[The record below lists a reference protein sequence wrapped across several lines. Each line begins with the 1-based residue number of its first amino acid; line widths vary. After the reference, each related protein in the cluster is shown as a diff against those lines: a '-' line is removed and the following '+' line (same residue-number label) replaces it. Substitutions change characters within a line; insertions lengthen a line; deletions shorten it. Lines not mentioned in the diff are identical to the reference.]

1 MSEALRARRPHARA
15 EGAHAPAAP
24 AHAPAAA
31 VPGPVS
37 PAASGWAAAP
47 GPPALLLGG
56 VQRKPV
62 IGQPG
67 DAYELE
73 ADAVA
78 DRVAGGLSAPGAAVS
93 LLGPAGPSGPP
104 QMKAKED
111 LPVHQMME
119 VEEHPTAPPPN
130 AVQASPAD
138 PPDDDDGAIQ
148 LKEADEDTAPVQ
160 LKVEDEE
167 PASVQRLAPGGAAAT
182 PAMQSTTA
190 AAISSPGTGSA
201 LPAPTRGTLETR
213 MGVDLG
219 GVRVHDGPGA
229 NRAAAGLNARA
240 FTHGSHIWLGRGES
254 AGDVRLMAHEV
265 THVLQQDGAVRR
277 KPADKPKKEP
287 AAGGAPAGAT
297 PQSAPPPP
305 PASTAS
311 AAPAPPASASAPAP
325 APAPAPAAP
334 ASGAAAPA
342 AAGAAPAAA
351 GGAPAGAEAAG
362 GGAGGG
368 AAGGPELLMPEP
380 PSELSPEEQARL
392 ETVDQRA
399 GAAVEVTTDLPPA
412 EEEVGD
418 ARAAVEEPAEETQAR
433 AGDQLVAA
441 LGERPAP
448 SPEIEELCDR
458 IYQVIRDKRPPD
470 EDSLVEAD
478 PQEMAQQAG
487 GQMNASV
494 EADTQNVQ
502 GQYDQLQ
509 EQPEGAPA
517 QEPVPLDAPPA
528 GAAPPDLAA
537 DAAAPDGVPPEAVSL
552 DADVAASGQQM
563 ADAGMDTEPARLV
576 ESGPIAEARAA
587 QGELAETAA
596 RDPQEVL
603 AEQQATLAGA
613 QADMAALQASALQ
626 ALRGS
631 RESTTTAGAAQ
642 QGEMV
647 GSEEQ
652 MRTQA
657 ASQAQRIFEDAQ
669 TRVSS
674 LLDPLPATAMAR
686 WEAGVQVL
694 STEFDQHLA
703 RVKAWVDERHESTA
717 LAVIDY
723 FTGLPDW
730 VTEEYDDAERT
741 FGDGVCD
748 LIREISRDVNGV
760 IAACEAI
767 VDDSRAQI
775 AAVFEALPAEL
786 QGWAAEQQAQFGERL
801 NGLQER
807 AQQTRSDF
815 TRDLTRRAGQAVQD
829 VRAKIHELREA
840 AKGLIGRIADAVNAF
855 LEDPARFIIDGLL
868 SVLGISP
875 ASFWAV
881 VDRIGAAIDSIA
893 DDPMN
898 FVNNLMAAVGQ
909 GFSQFFDNIGT
920 HLLQGLMDWLFSGL
934 GSVGVQIPADTSLK
948 SIITFFLQLMGLTWP
963 NIRQILARHI
973 GEENVALI
981 EKAWELV
988 SSLIEMGPEGLFE
1001 LIKEQL
1007 DPANLLQM
1015 VLDAAVDY
1023 LVQALIQAVTPRILL
1038 LFNPAGAILQAIEA
1052 IFRVLKWIFENASRI
1067 FTLVETVVN
1076 GVTDLIAGNI
1086 GGMANAV
1093 EGALARLIPPVI
1105 DFLAGYLGLG
1115 GLPEAIADVIRG
1127 FQTRVLAIVDR
1138 IIGFLAERA
1147 RALLRAMGLGGDEEE
1162 GEEGGDHESLARRAK
1177 NDMEQPAP
1185 EARDY
1190 STMRTA
1196 KEAQARE
1203 VEQRYTALLE
1213 PNVRMTVTFAPAA
1226 ADAEDNDLDFTITI
1240 APNTTTTTGSVTPPS
1255 AEPIAGLHVVQRPA
1269 AFASV
1274 PGESHHV
1281 PAKGLG
1287 SGIAQFL
1294 NGVASA
1300 LRSGEWAD
1308 DPDAQAL
1315 ADAYS
1320 ARAAANRTA
1329 ATPPGVGLSAIL
1341 VSPDAHTQDGG
1352 VHTVEGSGPVLA
1364 GIATNPA
1371 GRLIVVVK
1379 RRTASEIG
1387 GITSYIAVNPQIP
1400 SWRLFLADV
1409 RRAVDDPSFRN
1420 RPDVPPDRVEAVE
1433 LVMERAQREF
1443 MDAGETSRQFL
1454 QDTVVNPTNVILD
1467 RGVGDAYQTGKRTV
1481 SAAMDRANDGTPA
1494 GRASALSSL
1503 DGFFGSSWAPFRRPI
1518 RF

>member
-1 MSEALRARRPHARA
+1 MP
-15 EGAHAPAAP
+15 
-24 AHAPAAA
+24 
-31 VPGPVS
+31 S
-37 PAASGWAAAP
+37 PASPASSGWAAAP

-67 DAYELE
+67 DAYEIE

-104 QMKAKED
+104 QMKKKED

-119 VEEHPTAPPPN
+119 VEEHPTAPAPN
-130 AVQASPAD
+130 AVQAAPAD
-138 PPDDDDGAIQ
+138 LPDDDKGAIQ
-148 LKEADEDTAPVQ
+148 LKEEDEDIAPIQLKEEDEEAPAVQ
-160 LKVEDEE
+160 LKEEDEE
-167 PASVQRLAPGGAAAT
+167 PAPVQRLAPGGAAAT
-182 PAMQSTTA
+182 PAMQSTA
-190 AAISSPGTGSA
+190 ATAISSPGTGSA

-229 NRAAAGLNARA
+229 HQAAAGLNARA
-240 FTHGSHIWLGRGES
+240 FTHGRHIWLGRGES

-277 KPADKPKKEP
+277 KPADKPKKGP
-287 AAGGAPAGAT
+287 AAGAPASPPAT
-297 PQSAPPPP
+297 PKSAPPSP
-305 PASTAS
+305 S
-311 AAPAPPASASAPAP
+311 AAPASSAPAP
-325 APAPAPAAP
+325 ASPASAPAAP
-334 ASGAAAPA
+334 GPAAAAPA
-342 AAGAAPAAA
+342 AAPAAAGAAPASAPAGAAPAAA
-351 GGAPAGAEAAG
+351 GGAPAGAEAA
-362 GGAGGG
+362 AGGPG
-368 AAGGPELLMPEP
+368 GGGPELLMPEP

-392 ETVDQRA
+392 EAVDQRA

-470 EDSLVEAD
+470 EDSLVEAN
-478 PQEMAQQAG
+478 PEEMAQQAG
-487 GQMNASV
+487 GEMNASV

-517 QEPVPLDAPPA
+517 QEPVPLDGPPA
-528 GAAPPDLAA
+528 SEAPPDLAA
-537 DAAAPDGVPPEAVSL
+537 DAAAPDGVAPEAVSL

-563 ADAGMDTEPARLV
+563 SEAGMDTEPAQLV
-576 ESGPIAEARAA
+576 ENGPIAEARAA
-587 QGELAETAA
+587 QGELTETAA

-613 QADMAALQASALQ
+613 QADMAALQATALQ

-631 RESTTTAGAAQ
+631 RESTTSAGAAQ
-642 QGEMV
+642 QGEIV

-657 ASQAQRIFEDAQ
+657 AAQAQRIFDDAQ

-703 RVKAWVDERHESTA
+703 RVKKWVDERHESTA
-717 LAVIDY
+717 LAVVDY

-730 VTEEYDDAERT
+730 VTEEYNAAEKA

-767 VDDSRAQI
+767 VDDSRTQI
-775 AAVFEALPAEL
+775 AAVFESLPAEL

-815 TRDLTRRAGQAVQD
+815 TRDLTRRASQAVQD

-898 FVNNLMAAVGQ
+898 FVNNLMSALGQ
-909 GFSQFFDNIGT
+909 GFTQFFDNIGT
-920 HLLQGLMDWLFSGL
+920 HLLQGLMEWLFSGL

-988 SSLIEMGPEGLFE
+988 SSLIQMGPEGLFE

-1015 VLDAAVDY
+1015 VLDAAVEY

-1052 IFRVLKWIFENASRI
+1052 IFRVLKWIFENAARI

-1115 GLPEAIADVIRG
+1115 GLPEAIADVIKG
-1127 FQTRVLAIVDR
+1127 FQTQVLAIVDR
-1138 IIGFLAERA
+1138 IIGFLAEKA
-1147 RALLRAMGLGGDEEE
+1147 KGLLKVLGLGEDADDEVKEDDPEKADKVRAGLGAIDTEEAKVVENGKISHVEAVQVAAKVRADHPVFKVLEVVDGGDKWKYHWEASPGDEKETKAKKEE
-1162 GEEGGDHESLARRAK
+1162 GEGQGEIPDGAVELPLSMMGEGHTLTGTTRGGTLEITMASRVTIISRGLRLSIAELQAMPDFKGRKKIIDRLERAQYFSDRDEIMMQWNMLDKDQGKELPQGVNTGPKFLEYQLSKVISTIEDLAVGARPIKALTEMFRQLNRNNGPYAHLVDPHDVAPFRPFSDHQRNVLLAENISLHGQGVIISDQSGIVLDDTLPKTNPRKPNIDHMFPQSLGGSNSYSNA
-1177 NDMEQPAP
+1177 MVI
-1185 EARDY
+1185 ARDEN
-1190 STMRTA
+1190 SA
-1196 KEAQARE
+1196 KRAQI
-1203 VEQRYTALLE
+1203 TLK
-1213 PNVRMTVTFAPAA
+1213 PGFGTPAA
-1226 ADAEDNDLDFTITI
+1226 ATTP
-1240 APNTTTTTGSVTPPS
+1240 AP
-1255 AEPIAGLHVVQRPA
+1255 
-1269 AFASV
+1269 
-1274 PGESHHV
+1274 
-1281 PAKGLG
+1281 
-1287 SGIAQFL
+1287 
-1294 NGVASA
+1294 
-1300 LRSGEWAD
+1300 
-1308 DPDAQAL
+1308 
-1315 ADAYS
+1315 
-1320 ARAAANRTA
+1320 
-1329 ATPPGVGLSAIL
+1329 
-1341 VSPDAHTQDGG
+1341 
-1352 VHTVEGSGPVLA
+1352 
-1364 GIATNPA
+1364 
-1371 GRLIVVVK
+1371 
-1379 RRTASEIG
+1379 
-1387 GITSYIAVNPQIP
+1387 
-1400 SWRLFLADV
+1400 
-1409 RRAVDDPSFRN
+1409 
-1420 RPDVPPDRVEAVE
+1420 
-1433 LVMERAQREF
+1433 
-1443 MDAGETSRQFL
+1443 
-1454 QDTVVNPTNVILD
+1454 TVVI
-1467 RGVGDAYQTGKRTV
+1467 
-1481 SAAMDRANDGTPA
+1481 
-1494 GRASALSSL
+1494 
-1503 DGFFGSSWAPFRRPI
+1503 RRPKAKTP
-1518 RF
+1518 